1 VTCGTP
7 ERRHRQALAR
17 PADRRRARRVHLTAR
32 RLRRL
37 QERLAEATGRD
48 VEQIAADMRTGR
60 LLSTEEARE
69 YGLVDR

>member
-1 VTCGTP
+1 M
-7 ERRHRQALAR
+7 
-17 PADRRRARRVHLTAR
+17 
-32 RLRRL
+32 
-37 QERLAEATGRD
+37 AEATGRD